1 MTPGTPEHPW
11 IRLSIYRSKGY
22 ISCRYINGEGMQE
35 EPKSFLPVKIPVS
48 ESDTAILS
56 PVYLFGANVMLRGIF
71 FGVKLIPVTAA
82 VDAASGRTWLIEGT
96 AEVADDLSLPCACR
110 RLDAKLSRTT
120 AAALADEAAV
130 PDCARGW
137 RRGITSAKVIAR
149 PAEERFVWHVY
160 ILRGNQLIDGFSGAS
175 ADASGLI
182 GFLLGQSNEPA

>member
-1 MTPGTPEHPW
+1 
-11 IRLSIYRSKGY
+11 
-22 ISCRYINGEGMQE
+22 MQE
-35 EPKSFLPVKIPVS
+35 EPKSFLPVKISVL

-71 FGVKLIPVTAA
+71 FGVKLTPVTAA
-82 VDAASGRTWLIEGT
+82 VDAASGRAWIIEGT
-96 AEVADDLSLPCACR
+96 ADVADDLSLPCACR

-130 PDCARGW
+130 PDCAKGW
-137 RRGITSAKVIAR
+137 RRGVTSAKVIAR

-182 GFLLGQSNEPA
+182 GFLLGQGGE